1 MLCVR
6 LKPLLS
12 NIVYAVGI
20 EIFVPNKWNF
30 FYLPNCWNVIIFIF
44 HYEEGHSE
52 LHSNNLDV
60 KQGYV

>member
-12 NIVYAVGI
+12 NVVYADGI

-30 FYLPNCWNVIIFIF
+30 FIYLTTGMLLFSFF

-60 KQGYV
+60 KQGYA